1 MSRTWKNITVLVA
14 DDHGEIREVV
24 CEYLNSFPGVRVI
37 GEARNGFEVIA
48 EVERL
53 KPDLVLIDVGLPKL
67 SGVEATRIIKRRFA
81 STKVFLSTL
90 FDEPLY
96 EREAHRVS
104 ADGLISKSHLK
115 RSLTSLMRT
124 MQHASNE

>member
-1 MSRTWKNITVLVA
+1 MSRMWKDITVLVA
-14 DDHGEIREVV
+14 DNHGEVREVV

-37 GEARNGFEVIA
+37 GEAHNGFEVIA

-67 SGVEATRIIKRRFA
+67 GGVEATRIIKRRFA

-96 EREAHRVS
+96 EREAQRVS
-104 ADGLISKSHLK
+104 ADGLVSKSHLK
-115 RSLTSLMRT
+115 RSLTSLMRSL
-124 MQHASNE
+124 QHQ